1 MPRLG
6 GKAALGAAEQGR
18 LPRPAPSRVGRPKG
32 QPAGTRAHAGPCVG
46 PGEVRCE
53 GAGRGGVRRLGR
65 NRGETAPQ
73 RRGAGVR
80 APASA
85 AEGARRKRRPGPQ
98 RPAEPSQE
106 RGGEGRGRRSSATVK
121 RLLARGSGV
130 PCASTASR
138 PLGTGAPR
146 DGAAGQGRR
155 VAGALRRRVRL
166 RGEICITQSSPAGQT
181 VCEVCL
187 RQLSVVRVKVVAWE
201 SWALLGALRTA
212 CTRRETTNKQ
222 HLLGEHFQQ
231 QISHVKSHYTAVF
244 CSAVLDLVSPS
255 LRKSKAP
262 PPPSETK
269 PIAVSPFDNTESA
282 NLIME
287 QKENVIDKDIELS
300 VVLPGDVIKYT
311 TVNGRKPMMDLLI
324 FLCAQYHL
332 NPSSYTIELLSAEN
346 SQIKFKPNTPVG
358 MLEVEKV
365 ILKPKQMDKKKPA
378 PVIPEQTVR
387 VVINYKKTQKTVVRV
402 SPHSPLQ
409 ELFPVICSK
418 CEFDPS
424 HTLLLKNYQYQE
436 PLDVTKSLND
446 LGLRELYAMDISRAT
461 SPVDLNLPSFQ
472 DSYQSENLD
481 VLKEK
486 ENKGFFSFFQRSK
499 KKREQAAS
507 APATP
512 LMSKPRPTFIT
523 RSDTVSKQYDSNTL
537 PSEMPKKR
545 RAPLP
550 PMPNSQSAP
559 QELAQ
564 AQVRLTSDIVKSNSL
579 DSNEQAPPGLVRK
592 GSLPLSDTASV
603 NSSLRRM
610 KRKAPSPPSRAPE
623 DQSQGSN
630 ETGVRSS
637 EYSLEE
643 IDERE
648 ERSVQQ
654 REDSES
660 TSTSLGIREVTA
672 AFSSAEVPLETEK
685 NDPASSAPV
694 PGSVSVDNSQSF
706 KEEKQENMS
715 TDGKGLQTM
724 ISSEQAAFQKDRKLR
739 ILDQNKTDDHS
750 DTKLFPTTEEV
761 KELQSAEIKTVNFRE
776 NNKLDVDRLLNCQ
789 TCKNDISVSHRN
801 YPQMIPEKQDEKTNQ
816 TSLDTVKTQDVA
828 IQTGLLDSNLGRT
841 TQKEIIVPQGCES
854 STFRGLVPQLN
865 RDVNNSL
872 LQVIHGMQGDEDNLT
887 EQNLERQEVTHEK
900 VISIKDQSHICI
912 NGSNFASPETT
923 AKTPDDSP
931 VKGHPLYR
939 QDAKPKPR
947 PANEITRDYI
957 PKIGMTTYK
966 IVPPKSLEIMK
977 SWESEIPSDHKDQE
991 ASTLENSLKHEDPK
1005 EFIVQAETPHLP
1017 KSVGHL
1023 QVGSQN
1029 EPAAANDLLHRAN
1042 SISKHAVVSGAEI
1055 TTESNQTETESSK
1068 HHVPLVLS
1076 LDNTNAASETQNKS
1090 NALSPTTKPS
1100 SFYLQMQRRASSHYV
1115 TSAIARNTSCTPNCI
1130 QNEAKNTEMGKKISS
1145 PDPTSPLHKSSTS
1158 SPPADEENDDDG
1170 KKIES
1175 STSPVK
1181 SNKPSSFPSCPP
1193 APLNLRTLRTF
1204 AVPKPY
1210 SSSRPSP
1217 FALAVSSAVKRS
1229 QSFNKTRTITSQA
1242 PREEFPVELPSAASA
1257 AELSSATSVP
1267 RVQTPSLQAITGGSQ
1282 NSIMDKKDSNV
1293 NSEQKSQAQS
1303 GASTD
1308 HPPPVT
1314 KRQTAMTFQ
1323 RSDPE
1328 QIHQSLLAAIRSGE
1342 AAAKL
1347 KRVGPPSNTI
1357 SVNGRARLT
1366 HLYSTEAKVNY

>member
-1 MPRLG
+1 MD
-6 GKAALGAAEQGR
+6 GR
-18 LPRPAPSRVGRPKG
+18 
-32 QPAGTRAHAGPCVG
+32 
-46 PGEVRCE
+46 
-53 GAGRGGVRRLGR
+53 
-65 NRGETAPQ
+65 APQ
-73 RRGAGVR
+73 AV
-80 APASA
+80 APPP
-85 AEGARRKRRPGPQ
+85 PG
-98 RPAEPSQE
+98 
-106 RGGEGRGRRSSATVK
+106 
-121 RLLARGSGV
+121 
-130 PCASTASR
+130 
-138 PLGTGAPR
+138 
-146 DGAAGQGRR
+146 
-155 VAGALRRRVRL
+155 
-166 RGEICITQSSPAGQT
+166 
-181 VCEVCL
+181 
-187 RQLSVVRVKVVAWE
+187 
-201 SWALLGALRTA
+201 
-212 CTRRETTNKQ
+212 
-222 HLLGEHFQQ
+222 
-231 QISHVKSHYTAVF
+231 
-244 CSAVLDLVSPS
+244 
-255 LRKSKAP
+255 RKSKAP
-262 PPPSETK
+262 PPPSATK
-269 PIAVSPFDNTESA
+269 PIAVSPFDDTESA

-332 NPSSYTIELLSAEN
+332 NPSSYTIELVSAEN

-365 ILKPKQMDKKKPA
+365 FVKPKQMDKKKPA

-387 VVINYKKTQKTVVRV
+387 VVINYKKTQKTVIRV

-409 ELFPVICSK
+409 ELIPIICSK

-424 HTLLLKNYQYQE
+424 HTLLLKNYQSQE

-446 LGLRELYAMDISRAT
+446 LGLRELYAMDISR
-461 SPVDLNLPSFQ
+461 

-512 LMSKPRPTFIT
+512 LMSKPRPMFIT
-523 RSDTVSKQYDSNTL
+523 RSNTVSKQYDSNTL

-550 PMPNSQSAP
+550 PMPSSQSAP

-564 AQVRLTSDIVKSNSL
+564 GQGRPASHIVKSNSL
-579 DSNEQAPPGLVRK
+579 DRNEQAPLGLVRK

-623 DQSQGSN
+623 DQSESSN
-630 ETGVRSS
+630 ETVRESTESASTKAEERATEMQSETVVRST
-637 EYSLEE
+637 EYNLEE

-648 ERSVQQ
+648 EMSVQQ
-654 REDSES
+654 TEDSES
-660 TSTSLGIREVTA
+660 ANTPLGTA
-672 AFSSAEVPLETEK
+672 GAVPAALSSAELPLETEK
-685 NDPASSAPV
+685 NNRASSAPV

-715 TDGKGLQTM
+715 TDGKGLQTNM
-724 ISSEQAAFQKDRKLR
+724 SSEQAAFEKDRKLR
-739 ILDQNKTDDHS
+739 ILDQNKNDDHS
-750 DTKLFPTTEEV
+750 DTKFLPTTEEG
-761 KELQSAEIKTVNFRE
+761 KELQTAEIKTVDFRE
-776 NNKLDVDRLLNCQ
+776 NKKLEADRLSNCQ
-789 TCKNDISVSHRN
+789 ACKNDLSVSHRT
-801 YPQMIPEKQDEKTNQ
+801 YPQLIPEKQDQKTNQ

-828 IQTGLLDSNLGRT
+828 IQTGPLDSSLGRT
-841 TQKEIIVPQGCES
+841 TQKEIIVPQDCES
-854 STFRGLVPQLN
+854 STFGGLVPKHN
-865 RDVNNSL
+865 TDTNNPL
-872 LQVIHGMQGDEDNLT
+872 LQVMHGIQEDEDTST
-887 EQNLERQEVTHEK
+887 EQKLEKQEVTHEK
-900 VISIKDQSHICI
+900 VIPMKDQSDICV

-923 AKTPDDSP
+923 AKTPDGSP
-931 VKGHPLYR
+931 VKAYPLYR
-939 QDAKPKPR
+939 QDTKPKPK

-977 SWESEIPSDHKDQE
+977 SWESEIPSNYKDQE
-991 ASTLENSLKHEDPK
+991 VSTLENSLKREDPR
-1005 EFIVQAETPHLP
+1005 EFIVQAEIPHLP

-1023 QVGSQN
+1023 QTGSQN

-1042 SISKHAVVSGAEI
+1042 SISERVVTSGAEI
-1055 TTESNQTETESSK
+1055 TTESNRTETVSSK
-1068 HHVPLVLS
+1068 QRVPLVLS
-1076 LDNTNAASETQNKS
+1076 LGNTSASSETQDKS

-1115 TSAIARNTSCTPNCI
+1115 TSAVARSTICAPNSI
-1130 QNEAKNTEMGKKISS
+1130 QNESKNTEMGKNISS
-1145 PDPTSPLHKSSTS
+1145 PDPPSLPLHKTSTS
-1158 SPPADEENDDDG
+1158 CPSANYEKVDDG

-1175 STSPVK
+1175 STSVQT
-1181 SNKPSSFPSCPP
+1181 NKPSSFPSCPS
-1193 APLNLRTLRTF
+1193 APLNLRTLRNF

-1242 PREEFPVELPSAASA
+1242 PREEFP
-1257 AELSSATSVP
+1257 AELSSASSTAEFPSATSVP
-1267 RVQTPSLQAITGGSQ
+1267 RVNNPSLQTVTVGSQ
-1282 NSIMDKKDSNV
+1282 NSPMDEKGTNV

-1314 KRQTAMTFQ
+1314 KKQTAMTFQ

-1357 SVNGRARLT
+1357 SLNGRARLT
-1366 HLYSTEAKVNY
+1366 HLCSTEAKANH

>member
-1 MPRLG
+1 MDGRAPP
-6 GKAALGAAEQGR
+6 AA
-18 LPRPAPSRVGRPKG
+18 APP
-32 QPAGTRAHAGPCVG
+32 PAG
-46 PGEVRCE
+46 
-53 GAGRGGVRRLGR
+53 
-65 NRGETAPQ
+65 
-73 RRGAGVR
+73 
-80 APASA
+80 
-85 AEGARRKRRPGPQ
+85 
-98 RPAEPSQE
+98 
-106 RGGEGRGRRSSATVK
+106 
-121 RLLARGSGV
+121 
-130 PCASTASR
+130 
-138 PLGTGAPR
+138 
-146 DGAAGQGRR
+146 
-155 VAGALRRRVRL
+155 
-166 RGEICITQSSPAGQT
+166 
-181 VCEVCL
+181 
-187 RQLSVVRVKVVAWE
+187 
-201 SWALLGALRTA
+201 
-212 CTRRETTNKQ
+212 
-222 HLLGEHFQQ
+222 
-231 QISHVKSHYTAVF
+231 
-244 CSAVLDLVSPS
+244 
-255 LRKSKAP
+255 RKSKAP

-269 PIAVSPFDNTESA
+269 PIAVSPFDNTEPA
-282 NLIME
+282 NFIME

-358 MLEVEKV
+358 LLEVEKV

-387 VVINYKKTQKTVVRV
+387 VVINYKKTQKTVIRV

-409 ELFPVICSK
+409 ELIPVICSK

-424 HTLLLKNYQYQE
+424 HTLLLKDYQSQE

-461 SPVDLNLPSFQ
+461 SPADLNLPSLQ

-499 KKREQAAS
+499 KKREQASS

-523 RSDTVSKQYDSNTL
+523 RSNTVSKQYDSNTL

-559 QELAQ
+559 QEIAQ
-564 AQVRLTSDIVKSNSL
+564 AQVRPTSDIVKSNSL

-592 GSLPLSDTASV
+592 GSLPLSDTVSI

-610 KRKAPSPPSRAPE
+610 KRKAPSPPSRVPE
-623 DQSQGSN
+623 DQSQSSN
-630 ETGVRSS
+630 ETGVRNP

-660 TSTSLGIREVTA
+660 TNASPGIGEVTA
-672 AFSSAEVPLETEK
+672 AFSSAEVPLETEQ

-694 PGSVSVDNSQSF
+694 PGSVSVDKSQSF

-724 ISSEQAAFQKDRKLR
+724 ISSEQAAFEKDRKLR

-750 DTKLFPTTEEV
+750 DTELFPTTEEA
-761 KELQSAEIKTVNFRE
+761 KELQSAEIKTVDFRE
-776 NNKLDVDRLLNCQ
+776 NNKLEVDRLSNCQ
-789 TCKNDISVSHRN
+789 TCKNYVSVSHRN
-801 YPQMIPEKQDEKTNQ
+801 YPQMIPEKQDEKTHQ

-828 IQTGLLDSNLGRT
+828 IQTGPLDSNLGRT
-841 TQKEIIVPQGCES
+841 TQKEIIVPQVCES
-854 STFRGLVPQLN
+854 STFRGLVPKHS
-865 RDVNNSL
+865 RDANSPL
-872 LQVIHGMQGDEDNLT
+872 LQVIRGMQGDEDNST
-887 EQNLERQEVTHEK
+887 EQNLERQEATHEK
-900 VISIKDQSHICI
+900 VIAIKDHSHICI

-923 AKTPDDSP
+923 AKISDDSP
-931 VKGHPLYR
+931 IKGHPLYR
-939 QDAKPKPR
+939 QDAKPKPK

-977 SWESEIPSDHKDQE
+977 SWESEIPPDHKDQE
-991 ASTLENSLKHEDPK
+991 ESTLENSLKHEDPK
-1005 EFIVQAETPHLP
+1005 EFMVQAEIPHLP

-1029 EPAAANDLLHRAN
+1029 APAAANDLLHRAN
-1042 SISKHAVVSGAEI
+1042 SISEHAVVSGAEI
-1055 TTESNQTETESSK
+1055 AAVSNRTETESSK
-1068 HHVPLVLS
+1068 HHVPLTLS
-1076 LDNTNAASETQNKS
+1076 LDNTNASSETQNKS

-1115 TSAIARNTSCTPNCI
+1115 TSAIARSTICASNSI

-1145 PDPTSPLHKSSTS
+1145 ADPTSPLHKTSTP

-1175 STSPVK
+1175 SISPVK
-1181 SNKPSSFPSCPP
+1181 SSKPSTFPSCPP

-1217 FALAVSSAVKRS
+1217 FALAVSSAVRRS

-1242 PREEFPVELPSAASA
+1242 LREEFPVELSSAASA
-1257 AELSSATSVP
+1257 AELSATSVP
-1267 RVQTPSLQAITGGSQ
+1267 QVQTPSLQTITGESQ
-1282 NSIMDKKDSNV
+1282 NSVMDKKNSNV

-1314 KRQTAMTFQ
+1314 KRQTVMTFQ
-1323 RSDPE
+1323 SSDPE

-1347 KRVGPPSNTI
+1347 KRVGPPSNTM

-1366 HLYSTEAKVNY
+1366 HLYSTEAKVNH

>member
-1 MPRLG
+1 MH
-6 GKAALGAAEQGR
+6 
-18 LPRPAPSRVGRPKG
+18 
-32 QPAGTRAHAGPCVG
+32 TH
-46 PGEVRCE
+46 
-53 GAGRGGVRRLGR
+53 
-65 NRGETAPQ
+65 
-73 RRGAGVR
+73 
-80 APASA
+80 
-85 AEGARRKRRPGPQ
+85 
-98 RPAEPSQE
+98 
-106 RGGEGRGRRSSATVK
+106 
-121 RLLARGSGV
+121 
-130 PCASTASR
+130 
-138 PLGTGAPR
+138 
-146 DGAAGQGRR
+146 
-155 VAGALRRRVRL
+155 
-166 RGEICITQSSPAGQT
+166 
-181 VCEVCL
+181 
-187 RQLSVVRVKVVAWE
+187 
-201 SWALLGALRTA
+201 
-212 CTRRETTNKQ
+212 
-222 HLLGEHFQQ
+222 
-231 QISHVKSHYTAVF
+231 
-244 CSAVLDLVSPS
+244 SPS
-255 LRKSKAP
+255 LLPAYAIERNSLDFNGEEKLVLSWRRKSKAP
-262 PPPSETK
+262 PPPSATK
-269 PIAVSPFDNTESA
+269 PIAVSPFDDTEST

-332 NPSSYTIELLSAEN
+332 NPSSYTIELVSAEN

-365 ILKPKQMDKKKPA
+365 FVKPKQMDKKKPA

-409 ELFPVICSK
+409 ELIPIICSK

-424 HTLLLKNYQYQE
+424 HTLLLKNYQSQE

-446 LGLRELYAMDISRAT
+446 LGLRELYAMDISR
-461 SPVDLNLPSFQ
+461 
-472 DSYQSENLD
+472 DSCQPENLD

-523 RSDTVSKQYDSNTL
+523 RSNTVSKQYDSNTL

-564 AQVRLTSDIVKSNSL
+564 AQVRPASDLGKSHSF
-579 DSNEQAPPGLVRK
+579 DRNEQAPPGIQRK
-592 GSLPLSDTASV
+592 GSLPLSDTTSV

-623 DQSQGSN
+623 DQSESSNEPATQSPGSAPTKVEERATEMQS
-630 ETGVRSS
+630 ETGVRST
-637 EYSLEE
+637 EYNLEE

-648 ERSVQQ
+648 EMSMQQ

-660 TSTSLGIREVTA
+660 TNTCLRTGEVSA
-672 AFSSAEVPLETEK
+672 ALSSAEVQLETEK
-685 NDPASSAPV
+685 NNPASSAPV

-715 TDGKGLQTM
+715 TDGKGLQPK
-724 ISSEQAAFQKDRKLR
+724 ISSEQAAFEKDRKLR
-739 ILDQNKTDDHS
+739 ILDQNKNDDHS
-750 DTKLFPTTEEV
+750 DTKLLPTTEE
-761 KELQSAEIKTVNFRE
+761 KELQTDEIKTVDFRE
-776 NNKLDVDRLLNCQ
+776 NNKLEVDRLSNCQ
-789 TCKNDISVSHRN
+789 ACKNDISVSHRN
-801 YPQMIPEKQDEKTNQ
+801 YPQLIPEKQDQKTNQ

-828 IQTGLLDSNLGRT
+828 IQTGPLDSNLGRT
-841 TQKEIIVPQGCES
+841 TQKEIIVPQGRES
-854 STFRGLVPQLN
+854 STFKGLVPKHN
-865 RDVNNSL
+865 TDTNNPL
-872 LQVIHGMQGDEDNLT
+872 LQVMHGIKEDEDT
-887 EQNLERQEVTHEK
+887 STDRNLERQEISHEK
-900 VISIKDQSHICI
+900 VIPIKEQGDICI

-931 VKGHPLYR
+931 VKGYPLYR
-939 QDAKPKPR
+939 QDTKPKPK

-977 SWESEIPSDHKDQE
+977 SWESEIPSDYKDQE
-991 ASTLENSLKHEDPK
+991 VSTLENSLKHEDPK
-1005 EFIVQAETPHLP
+1005 EFRVQAEVPHLP
-1017 KSVGHL
+1017 KSVDHL
-1023 QVGSQN
+1023 QTASRN
-1029 EPAAANDLLHRAN
+1029 EPGAANDLLHRVN
-1042 SISKHAVVSGAEI
+1042 SISERVATSGAEI
-1055 TTESNQTETESSK
+1055 TTESNRMETVSSK
-1068 HHVPLVLS
+1068 PRVPLMLS
-1076 LDNTNAASETQNKS
+1076 LDNTNASSETQDKS

-1100 SFYLQMQRRASSHYV
+1100 SFYLQMQRRASGHYV
-1115 TSAIARNTSCTPNCI
+1115 TSAIARSTVCAPNSI
-1130 QNEAKNTEMGKKISS
+1130 QNEAKNTEVGKNISS
-1145 PDPTSPLHKSSTS
+1145 PDPTSLSLHKTSTS
-1158 SPPADEENDDDG
+1158 FPPSDDEKIDDS
-1170 KKIES
+1170 KKFES

-1181 SNKPSSFPSCPP
+1181 SNKPASFPSCPP
-1193 APLNLRTLRTF
+1193 APLNLRTLRNF

-1242 PREEFPVELPSAASA
+1242 PREELPVELSSASST
-1257 AELSSATSVP
+1257 AEFSSATSVP
-1267 RVQTPSLQAITGGSQ
+1267 QVKNPSLQTITVESQ
-1282 NSIMDKKDSNV
+1282 NTLMDKNDSNM
-1293 NSEQKSQAQS
+1293 NSEQKSPAQS

-1308 HPPPVT
+1308 HPPPVP
-1314 KRQTAMTFQ
+1314 KKPAMVTFQ

-1366 HLYSTEAKVNY
+1366 HLYSTEAKANH

>member
-1 MPRLG
+1 MPGLW
-6 GKAALGAAEQGR
+6 GKAALGAAERGR
-18 LPRPAPSRVGRPKG
+18 LLRPAPSR
-32 QPAGTRAHAGPCVG
+32 
-46 PGEVRCE
+46 
-53 GAGRGGVRRLGR
+53 
-65 NRGETAPQ
+65 
-73 RRGAGVR
+73 
-80 APASA
+80 
-85 AEGARRKRRPGPQ
+85 
-98 RPAEPSQE
+98 
-106 RGGEGRGRRSSATVK
+106 
-121 RLLARGSGV
+121 
-130 PCASTASR
+130 
-138 PLGTGAPR
+138 
-146 DGAAGQGRR
+146 
-155 VAGALRRRVRL
+155 
-166 RGEICITQSSPAGQT
+166 
-181 VCEVCL
+181 
-187 RQLSVVRVKVVAWE
+187 
-201 SWALLGALRTA
+201 
-212 CTRRETTNKQ
+212 
-222 HLLGEHFQQ
+222 
-231 QISHVKSHYTAVF
+231 
-244 CSAVLDLVSPS
+244 
-255 LRKSKAP
+255 RKSKAP

-269 PIAVSPFDNTESA
+269 PIAVSLFDNTESV

-358 MLEVEKV
+358 LLEVEKV

-387 VVINYKKTQKTVVRV
+387 VVINYKKTQKTVIRV

-409 ELFPVICSK
+409 ELIPVICSK

-424 HTLLLKNYQYQE
+424 HTLLLKDYQSQE

-446 LGLRELYAMDISRAT
+446 LGLRELYAMDISR
-461 SPVDLNLPSFQ
+461 

-512 LMSKPRPTFIT
+512 LISKPRPTFIT
-523 RSDTVSKQYDSNTL
+523 RSNTVSKQYDSNTL

-564 AQVRLTSDIVKSNSL
+564 AQVRPTSDIVKSNSL
-579 DSNEQAPPGLVRK
+579 DSNEQAAPGLVRK
-592 GSLPLSDTASV
+592 GSLPLSDTVSI

-610 KRKAPSPPSRAPE
+610 KRKAPSPPSRVPE
-623 DQSQGSN
+623 DQSQSTN
-630 ETGVRSS
+630 ETGVRSP

-660 TSTSLGIREVTA
+660 TNASPGIEEVTA

-706 KEEKQENMS
+706 KEEKPENMS

-724 ISSEQAAFQKDRKLR
+724 ISSEQAAFEKDRKLR

-750 DTKLFPTTEEV
+750 DAELFPTTEEA
-761 KELQSAEIKTVNFRE
+761 KELQSAEIKTVDFRE
-776 NNKLDVDRLLNCQ
+776 NNKLEVDRLSNCQ

-801 YPQMIPEKQDEKTNQ
+801 YPQMIPEKQDEKTHQ

-828 IQTGLLDSNLGRT
+828 IQTGPLDSSLGRT

-854 STFRGLVPQLN
+854 STFRGLVPQHS
-865 RDVNNSL
+865 RDANSPL
-872 LQVIHGMQGDEDNLT
+872 LQVIHGMQRDEDNST
-887 EQNLERQEVTHEK
+887 EQNLERQEATHEK
-900 VISIKDQSHICI
+900 VIPIKDQSHICI
-912 NGSNFASPETT
+912 NGSNFASSETT
-923 AKTPDDSP
+923 AKTSDDSP
-931 VKGHPLYR
+931 MKGHPLYR
-939 QDAKPKPR
+939 QDAKPKPK

-977 SWESEIPSDHKDQE
+977 SWESEIPPDHKGQE

-1005 EFIVQAETPHLP
+1005 EFIVQAEIPHLP

-1029 EPAAANDLLHRAN
+1029 APAVANDLLHKAN
-1042 SISKHAVVSGAEI
+1042 SISDHAVVSGAEI
-1055 TTESNQTETESSK
+1055 TTVSNRTEIESSK
-1068 HHVPLVLS
+1068 HHVPLMLS
-1076 LDNTNAASETQNKS
+1076 LDNTNASSETQNKS

-1115 TSAIARNTSCTPNCI
+1115 TSAIARSTICAPNSI

-1145 PDPTSPLHKSSTS
+1145 PDPASPSHKTSTP
-1158 SPPADEENDDDG
+1158 SPPADEENNDDG
-1170 KKIES
+1170 KKIAFS
-1175 STSPVK
+1175 ISPVK
-1181 SNKPSSFPSCPP
+1181 SNKPSTFPSCPP

-1217 FALAVSSAVKRS
+1217 FALAVSSAVRRS

-1242 PREEFPVELPSAASA
+1242 PKEEFPVELSAASA
-1257 AELSSATSVP
+1257 AELSATSVP
-1267 RVQTPSLQAITGGSQ
+1267 QVQAASLQTITGDSQ
-1282 NSIMDKKDSNV
+1282 NSVMDKKNSNV

-1308 HPPPVT
+1308 YPPPVT
-1314 KRQTAMTFQ
+1314 KRQTVMTFQ

-1366 HLYSTEAKVNY
+1366 HLYSTEAKVNH

>member
-1 MPRLG
+1 MPGLG
-6 GKAALGAAEQGR
+6 GKAALGAAERGR
-18 LPRPAPSRVGRPKG
+18 LP
-32 QPAGTRAHAGPCVG
+32 QPA
-46 PGEVRCE
+46 
-53 GAGRGGVRRLGR
+53 
-65 NRGETAPQ
+65 
-73 RRGAGVR
+73 
-80 APASA
+80 
-85 AEGARRKRRPGPQ
+85 
-98 RPAEPSQE
+98 
-106 RGGEGRGRRSSATVK
+106 SS
-121 RLLARGSGV
+121 R
-130 PCASTASR
+130 
-138 PLGTGAPR
+138 
-146 DGAAGQGRR
+146 
-155 VAGALRRRVRL
+155 
-166 RGEICITQSSPAGQT
+166 
-181 VCEVCL
+181 
-187 RQLSVVRVKVVAWE
+187 
-201 SWALLGALRTA
+201 
-212 CTRRETTNKQ
+212 
-222 HLLGEHFQQ
+222 
-231 QISHVKSHYTAVF
+231 
-244 CSAVLDLVSPS
+244 
-255 LRKSKAP
+255 RKSKAP

-269 PIAVSPFDNTESA
+269 PIAVSPFDDTESA
-282 NLIME
+282 NLVME
-287 QKENVIDKDIELS
+287 QKENVIDKDIELL

-332 NPSSYTIELLSAEN
+332 NPSSYTIELVSAEN
-346 SQIKFKPNTPVG
+346 NQIKFKPNTPVG

-365 ILKPKQMDKKKPA
+365 IVKPKQIDKKKPA

-409 ELFPVICSK
+409 ELIPIICSK

-424 HTLLLKNYQYQE
+424 HTLLLKNYQSQE

-446 LGLRELYAMDISRAT
+446 LGLRELYAMDISR
-461 SPVDLNLPSFQ
+461 

-523 RSDTVSKQYDSNTL
+523 RSNTVSKQYDTSTL

-564 AQVRLTSDIVKSNSL
+564 TQVRPASEIVKSNSL
-579 DSNEQAPPGLVRK
+579 DGNEQGPLGLVRK

-603 NSSLRRM
+603 NSLRRM

-623 DQSQGSN
+623 GQSQSSN
-630 ETGVRSS
+630 ETVTDSKESAPTKVKETAAEIQSETGVKSS
-637 EYSLEE
+637 EYNLEE

-648 ERSVQQ
+648 EMSVQQ
-654 REDSES
+654 REASAS
-660 TSTSLGIREVTA
+660 TDTSFGTGEVTA
-672 AFSSAEVPLETEK
+672 AFSSAEVPLETEE
-685 NDPASSAPV
+685 NDPASSASV

-715 TDGKGLQTM
+715 TDGKGLQTK
-724 ISSEQAAFQKDRKLR
+724 ISSEQAAFEKDRKLR
-739 ILDQNKTDDHS
+739 ILDQNKTNDQS
-750 DTKLFPTTEEV
+750 DTKLLQTTEEG
-761 KELQSAEIKTVNFRE
+761 KELQTAEIKTVDFRE
-776 NNKLDVDRLLNCQ
+776 NDKLEVDRLSNCQ
-789 TCKNDISVSHRN
+789 ACKNDITVNHWN
-801 YPQMIPEKQDEKTNQ
+801 YTKLLPEKQDHKTNQ

-828 IQTGLLDSNLGRT
+828 IQTGPSDSNLGRT

-854 STFRGLVPQLN
+854 STFGGLAPQHN
-865 RDVNNSL
+865 TNTNNPL
-872 LQVIHGMQGDEDNLT
+872 LQVMQGIQQDNKDTST
-887 EQNLERQEVTHEK
+887 EQNLERQGGIHEK
-900 VISIKDQSHICI
+900 IIPIKDQSHVCI
-912 NGSNFASPETT
+912 NGSTSASPEAT
-923 AKTPDDSP
+923 AKSPDGSS
-931 VKGHPLYR
+931 VKDYPLYR
-939 QDAKPKPR
+939 QDTKPKPK

-991 ASTLENSLKHEDPK
+991 VATLGNSLKHEDPK
-1005 EFIVQAETPHLP
+1005 EFVVQAEIPHLP

-1023 QVGSQN
+1023 QGGSQN

-1042 SISKHAVVSGAEI
+1042 SISERVVTSRAEM
-1055 TTESNQTETESSK
+1055 TAESHRAEMESSK
-1068 HHVPLVLS
+1068 QHVPLMLS
-1076 LDNTNAASETQNKS
+1076 LDNTNASSETLDKS
-1090 NALSPTTKPS
+1090 NALSPTMKPS
-1100 SFYLQMQRRASSHYV
+1100 SFYLQMQRRASGHYV
-1115 TSAIARNTSCTPNCI
+1115 TSAIARSTVCAPNSI
-1130 QNEAKNTEMGKKISS
+1130 QNEAKNPEMEKNISS
-1145 PDPTSPLHKSSTS
+1145 PDPTSFSLLKTSPSS
-1158 SPPADEENDDDG
+1158 PADEEKVDDG

-1181 SNKPSSFPSCPP
+1181 SNKPSIYPSCPP
-1193 APLNLRTLRTF
+1193 APLNLKTLRTF

-1229 QSFNKTRTITSQA
+1229 QSFNKTRTISSQA
-1242 PREEFPVELPSAASA
+1242 PREELPVELSSAASA
-1257 AELSSATSVP
+1257 AEFSSATSVP
-1267 RVQTPSLQAITGGSQ
+1267 DVKNPSLQTITGGALNSQ
-1282 NSIMDKKDSNV
+1282 MDKKASNM

-1303 GASTD
+1303 GASSD
-1308 HPPPVT
+1308 HPAPAT
-1314 KRQTAMTFQ
+1314 KRQTTMMFQ

-1357 SVNGRARLT
+1357 SVNGRARLP
-1366 HLYSTEAKVNY
+1366 HLYSTEAKANH

>member
-1 MPRLG
+1 
-6 GKAALGAAEQGR
+6 
-18 LPRPAPSRVGRPKG
+18 
-32 QPAGTRAHAGPCVG
+32 
-46 PGEVRCE
+46 
-53 GAGRGGVRRLGR
+53 
-65 NRGETAPQ
+65 
-73 RRGAGVR
+73 
-80 APASA
+80 
-85 AEGARRKRRPGPQ
+85 
-98 RPAEPSQE
+98 
-106 RGGEGRGRRSSATVK
+106 
-121 RLLARGSGV
+121 
-130 PCASTASR
+130 
-138 PLGTGAPR
+138 
-146 DGAAGQGRR
+146 
-155 VAGALRRRVRL
+155 
-166 RGEICITQSSPAGQT
+166 
-181 VCEVCL
+181 
-187 RQLSVVRVKVVAWE
+187 
-201 SWALLGALRTA
+201 
-212 CTRRETTNKQ
+212 
-222 HLLGEHFQQ
+222 
-231 QISHVKSHYTAVF
+231 
-244 CSAVLDLVSPS
+244 
-255 LRKSKAP
+255 RKSKAP
-262 PPPSETK
+262 PPPSGTK
-269 PIAVSPFDNTESA
+269 PIAISPFDDTESA

-365 ILKPKQMDKKKPA
+365 IVKPKQMDKKKPA

-409 ELFPVICSK
+409 ELIPIICSK

-424 HTLLLKNYQYQE
+424 HTLLLKNYQSQE

-461 SPVDLNLPSFQ
+461 SPVDLNLPSLQ

-481 VLKEK
+481 GLKEK

-523 RSDTVSKQYDSNTL
+523 RSNTVSKQYDSNTL

-550 PMPNSQSAP
+550 PLPNSQSAP

-564 AQVRLTSDIVKSNSL
+564 AQVRLASGTVRSNSL
-579 DSNEQAPPGLVRK
+579 DRNQQAPLGLVRK
-592 GSLPLSDTASV
+592 GSLALSDTASI

-623 DQSQGSN
+623 HQSDSN
-630 ETGVRSS
+630 YQTVTESTESAPTKVEERATEMQSETGVRSS
-637 EYSLEE
+637 EYNLGE

-648 ERSVQQ
+648 EMSVQQ

-660 TSTSLGIREVTA
+660 TNNSLRTGEVTA

-694 PGSVSVDNSQSF
+694 PSSVSVDNSQSF
-706 KEEKQENMS
+706 QEEKQENMS
-715 TDGKGLQTM
+715 TDGKGLQTE
-724 ISSEQAAFQKDRKLR
+724 ISSEQAAFENDRKLG
-739 ILDQNKTDDHS
+739 ILDQNKINDHS
-750 DTKLFPTTEEV
+750 ETKLLPTTEEG
-761 KELQSAEIKTVNFRE
+761 KELQTVEIKAVDIRE
-776 NNKLDVDRLLNCQ
+776 NNKLEVDRLSNCQ
-789 TCKNDISVSHRN
+789 PCTNDIFGSHRS
-801 YPQMIPEKQDEKTNQ
+801 YPQLIPEKKDQKTNQ

-828 IQTGLLDSNLGRT
+828 IQAGPLDSNLGRT
-841 TQKEIIVPQGCES
+841 TQKEITVPGGWES
-854 STFRGLVPQLN
+854 STFRGLVPQHST
-865 RDVNNSL
+865 DTNNP
-872 LQVIHGMQGDEDNLT
+872 LQVRHGIQEDEDTQT

-900 VISIKDQSHICI
+900 VIPIKDQSHVCM
-912 NGSNFASPETT
+912 NGSNFAPADTT
-923 AKTPDDSP
+923 AETPEGSP
-931 VKGHPLYR
+931 VKGYPRYR
-939 QDAKPKPR
+939 QDTKPKPK

-977 SWESEIPSDHKDQE
+977 SWESEIPSDYKDQE
-991 ASTLENSLKHEDPK
+991 VSTLENSLKHEDPK
-1005 EFIVQAETPHLP
+1005 EFIVQAEIPHLP
-1017 KSVGHL
+1017 KSVDHL
-1023 QVGSQN
+1023 QTGSQN
-1029 EPAAANDLLHRAN
+1029 EPAAANNLLHRVN
-1042 SISKHAVVSGAEI
+1042 SISEQVLKTGAEI
-1055 TTESNQTETESSK
+1055 TTESNRMETVSFK
-1068 HHVPLVLS
+1068 QHVPLLS
-1076 LDNTNAASETQNKS
+1076 LDNANASSETQGKS
-1090 NALSPTTKPS
+1090 NALSPTVKPS
-1100 SFYLQMQRRASSHYV
+1100 SFYLQMQRRASGHYV
-1115 TSAIARNTSCTPNCI
+1115 TSAIARSTVCAPNSI
-1130 QNEAKNTEMGKKISS
+1130 QNEAKNTEMGNKILS
-1145 PDPTSPLHKSSTS
+1145 PDPAYLSLHKTSASSL
-1158 SPPADEENDDDG
+1158 PADEEKVDDE
-1170 KKIES
+1170 KRTES
-1175 STSPVK
+1175 ATAPVI
-1181 SNKPSSFPSCPP
+1181 SNKPSSFPSCPE

-1242 PREEFPVELPSAASA
+1242 PREAFAVELSHATSA
-1257 AELSSATSVP
+1257 AEFSSATSVP
-1267 RVQTPSLQAITGGSQ
+1267 QVKNPSLQTITGESQ
-1282 NSIMDKKDSNV
+1282 NSVMDKKASNV
-1293 NSEQKSQAQS
+1293 NSEQKSQVIS

-1308 HPPPVT
+1308 HPAPFA
-1314 KRQTAMTFQ
+1314 KRQTAVTFQ

-1328 QIHQSLLAAIRSGE
+1328 QIHQSLMAAIRSGE

-1347 KRVGPPSNTI
+1347 KRV
-1357 SVNGRARLT
+1357 
-1366 HLYSTEAKVNY
+1366 